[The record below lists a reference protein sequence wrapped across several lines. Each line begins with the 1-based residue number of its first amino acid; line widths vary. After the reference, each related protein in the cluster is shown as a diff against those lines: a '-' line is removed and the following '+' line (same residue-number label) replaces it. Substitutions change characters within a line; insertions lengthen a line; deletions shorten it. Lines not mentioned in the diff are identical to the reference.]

1 MSTLNNSFVSVVF
14 FEKTDDETKFRH
26 EVPAAVIEHCAAKS
40 VKAVCLQPGFA
51 WSDLD
56 KSQIRNRFQFC
67 NVLVNGTEVEAKVE
81 PFHQMMA
88 RQEGSF
94 DKYLQYWL
102 VTMPIN
108 EQTRKLTKLE
118 WYPKSTCNSMLT
130 DKYAS
135 FDGKVEQ
142 DDSWHMGICL
152 IKNGMLVG
160 FETALAN
167 QVMLCNVKDERRT
180 DLF

>member
-1 MSTLNNSFVSVVF
+1 MSDSFVSVVF
-14 FEKTDDETKFRH
+14 FEKIDDETKFRH
-26 EVPAAVIEHCAAKS
+26 EVLAAVIECTAKS
-40 VKAVCLQPGFA
+40 VKAVCLQPGLA

-56 KSQIRNRFQFC
+56 KAKIWNSFQFC

-102 VTMPIN
+102 VIMPIN

-135 FDGKVEQ
+135 CDGKVVR
-142 DDSWHMGICL
+142 DDSWHIGICL

-160 FETALAN
+160 FETALAT
-167 QVMLCNVKDERRT
+167 QKMLCNVRAERRT